1 MVSGDRNTRNKSCL
15 SWWVNGPRSG
25 STLKGTSPALKSLS
39 INVSHSLS
47 LPSGDS
53 CNSRNSLSSVEE
65 KLEMPCTSGIL
76 WWSPLW
82 DTEPFSHLTLLII
95 TTITISWWQRL
106 WGLPSV
112 LDTERLVAVYSW
124 LYQEFRTILYWDA
137 TVLTHYLSDCV
148 LWVSNPADGIQ

>member
-1 MVSGDRNTRNKSCL
+1 MHRPELDPGDRNTRNKSCL

-39 INVSHSLS
+39 INVSHLPS

-53 CNSRNSLSSVEE
+53 CYSRNSPSSVEE
-65 KLEMPCTSGIL
+65 KIKTPCTSGIL

-95 TTITISWWQRL
+95 PKITISWWPRL
-106 WGLPSV
+106 WRLPSV
-112 LDTERLVAVYSW
+112 LDTERLEAVYSW
-124 LYQEFRTILYWDA
+124 LCQESRTILYWDA
-137 TVLTHYLSDCV
+137 TVLTHY
-148 LWVSNPADGIQ
+148 